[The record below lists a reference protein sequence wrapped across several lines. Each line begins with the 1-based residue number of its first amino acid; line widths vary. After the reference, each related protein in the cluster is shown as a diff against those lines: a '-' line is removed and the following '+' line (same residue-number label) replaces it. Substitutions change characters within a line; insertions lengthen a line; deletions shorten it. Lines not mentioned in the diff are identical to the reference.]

1 MKDSAR
7 RRHFEQVAAA
17 VAAAWVGGWF
27 RDLCSE
33 GRPVA
38 GGWPGTLREV
48 RELVRV
54 ELAVRR
60 IKAKSQDE
68 LEEVARTAYAIARR
82 RWLAGVERDETSEA
96 SV

>member
-1 MKDSAR
+1 
-7 RRHFEQVAAA
+7 
-17 VAAAWVGGWF
+17 
-27 RDLCSE
+27 
-33 GRPVA
+33 
-38 GGWPGTLREV
+38 
-48 RELVRV
+48 VRV